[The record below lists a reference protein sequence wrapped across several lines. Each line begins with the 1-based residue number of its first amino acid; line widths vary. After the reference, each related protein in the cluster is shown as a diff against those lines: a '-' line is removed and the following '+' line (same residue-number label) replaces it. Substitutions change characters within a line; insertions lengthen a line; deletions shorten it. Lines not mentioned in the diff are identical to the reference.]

1 MTDSIVEKT
10 TVVTTIKGG
19 AAGNGGA
26 SALSTG
32 QKAVLSI
39 GDFTDGVTNQA
50 FAWFL
55 LFYLNAVVG
64 MSGTMAGTA
73 LSITLVFDAIADPV
87 VGYLSDNTRSRLG
100 RRHPFMIASALPF
113 GISIGMLFSVP
124 HFASPWSTFGYVVGV
139 LMVFRLSYSAFVLP
153 YIALSAELARDY
165 SDRSVMMM
173 VRNYSNVLAQLLTI
187 VLGFGVFL
195 AGSRLTSY
203 AAYIPFGWTCGAII
217 FLSVVASTWG
227 TLKFRDRMYAI
238 APPDLPAF
246 VRVGRELKE
255 IFSNHN
261 FMMLLLTIVVFW
273 IAQGTAINLGTYNF
287 TYFWKVDTTEIQTIL
302 ITGVVGLFLGTPVSS
317 VLLSRFEKRDVCT
330 WTIVLVCVLLIAPA
344 LLRIGG
350 LLPFEGMTLTLI
362 LSAFAFIQ
370 SVVITSVFISFN
382 SMMVDATDEHDH
394 LFGVRRE
401 GLYFSALSFSG
412 KAALGI
418 GGFVAGV
425 ALDYIIGFPKDIA
438 SHPHQ
443 VLTDWSIVKLG
454 LIAGPGAAAISIFSA
469 IAMSRYNLIKQKL
482 LDIQALLRERNGG

>member
-1 MTDSIVEKT
+1 MTESIVEQT
-10 TVVTTIKGG
+10 AVTTTLKGG
-19 AAGNGGA
+19 AAGDGGA
-26 SALSTG
+26 LALSTA

-64 MSGTMAGTA
+64 LSGTLAGFA

-87 VGYLSDNTRSRLG
+87 VGYLSDNTRSRFG
-100 RRHPFMIASALPF
+100 RRHPFMIASAIPF
-113 GISIGMLFSVP
+113 ALSMGMLFSVP
-124 HFASPWSTFGYVVGV
+124 HFSSQWMTFAYVVGV

-173 VRNYSNVLAQLLTI
+173 VRNYANVIAQLLTI

-195 AGSRLTSY
+195 AGSKLTSY
-203 AAYIPFGWTCGAII
+203 SAYIPFGWTCGAII
-217 FLSVVASTWG
+217 LFGVVASTAG
-227 TLKFRDRMYAI
+227 TLKFRDRLY
-238 APPDLPAF
+238 PVVVPDLSAAA
-246 VRVGRELKE
+246 RVVRELKE
-255 IFSNHN
+255 VFGNHN
-261 FMMLLLTIVVFW
+261 FMMLLLTIVIFW

-287 TYFWKVDTTEIQTIL
+287 TYFWKIDTSAIQTIL

-317 VLLSRFEKRDVCT
+317 VLLNRFEKRDVCT
-330 WTIVLVCVLLIAPA
+330 WTIVLVCLLLITPPV
-344 LLRIGG
+344 LRIAGF
-350 LLPFEGMTLTLI
+350 LPFQGTTLTLI

-370 SVVITSVFISFN
+370 SVVITNVFISFN
-382 SMMVDATDEHDH
+382 SMMVDATDEHDL

-412 KAALGI
+412 KAALGV

-425 ALDYIIGFPKDIA
+425 ALDFIIGFPKDIA

-469 IAMSRYNLIKQKL
+469 VSMAKYNIIKSKL
-482 LDIQALLRERNGG
+482 LDIQAQLRVRNGG

>member
-1 MTDSIVEKT
+1 MTEIIAAKANGIGINE
-10 TVVTTIKGG
+10 GG

-64 MSGTMAGTA
+64 LSGTLAGTA
-73 LSITLVFDAIADPV
+73 LSITLVFDAILDPL
-87 VGYLSDNTRSRLG
+87 VGYLSDNTRSRWG
-100 RRHPFMIASALPF
+100 RRHPFMILSAIPFAASM
-113 GISIGMLFSVP
+113 GMLFSVP
-124 HFASPWSTFGYVVGV
+124 HFASQWSTFVYVVGV
-139 LMVFRLSYSAFVLP
+139 LMVFRISYSAFVLP

-165 SDRSVMMM
+165 GDRSVMMM
-173 VRNYSNVLAQLLTI
+173 VRNYSNVIAQLLTI

-195 AGSRLTSY
+195 SGSRLTTYS
-203 AAYIPFGWTCGAII
+203 AYIPFGWTCGAII
-217 FLSVVASTWG
+217 LFGVVVSTAG
-227 TLKFRDRMYAI
+227 TLKFRDRLYPVVM
-238 APPDLPAF
+238 PDLSA
-246 VRVGRELKE
+246 VQRVVRELKE
-255 IFSNHN
+255 VFGNHN
-261 FMMLLLTIVVFW
+261 FMMLLLTIVIFW

-287 TYFWKVDTTEIQTIL
+287 SYFWKIDTSAIQTIL

-317 VLLSRFEKRDVCT
+317 LLLSRFEKRDVCT
-330 WTIVLVCVLLIAPA
+330 WTIVLVCLLLIAPA

-350 LLPFEGMTLTLI
+350 FLPYQGMTLTII

-370 SVVITSVFISFN
+370 SVVITNVFISFN
-382 SMMVDATDEHDH
+382 SMMVDATDEHDL

-443 VLTDWSIVKLG
+443 VLTDLSIVKLG
-454 LIAGPGAAAISIFSA
+454 LIAGPGAAVISIFSA
-469 IAMSRYNLIKQKL
+469 ISMAKYNIIKTKL
-482 LDIQALLRERNGG
+482 LDIQAMLRVRNGG